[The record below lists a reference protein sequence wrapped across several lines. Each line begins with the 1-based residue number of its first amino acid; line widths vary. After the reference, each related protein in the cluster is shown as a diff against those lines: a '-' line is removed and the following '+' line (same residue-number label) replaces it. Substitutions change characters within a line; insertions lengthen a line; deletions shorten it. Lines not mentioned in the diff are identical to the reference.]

1 MGSRESIRKT
11 TGCRAGDS
19 WLNLKA
25 IVLAAFLRQGY
36 STTSPHPQV
45 HTRVHWD
52 IISTSMRAVVNEI
65 FPLNLT
71 RGGLERKNFHHLGAF
86 KISCAQQMQQW
97 GRGGMLAAFSLPFIP
112 RSTFCLRRVIWPRIH
127 PNMSAAGCHASHT
140 TSLARIY
147 YRRRRYL
154 KENIIPQQKKCMV
167 GEALIA
173 HSAGRSSHTSS
184 LNLS

>member
-1 MGSRESIRKT
+1 MGSSESFRRT
-11 TGCRAGDS
+11 TGCRVRDS

-52 IISTSMRAVVNEI
+52 IISTSMRTVVNAI

-86 KISCAQQMQQW
+86 KISCTQQMQQ
-97 GRGGMLAAFSLPFIP
+97 RRCGGEEGWMLAAFSLPFIP
-112 RSTFCLRRVIWPRIH
+112 RSTFCLCRVIWPRIH
-127 PNMSAAGCHASHT
+127 PNMSADGCHASHT
-140 TSLARIY
+140 TSPARIY

-154 KENIIPQQKKCMV
+154 KENIIPQKSV
-167 GEALIA
+167 W
-173 HSAGRSSHTSS
+173 SGRLSSRIQPAARHTYHP
-184 LNLS
+184 